1 LTGWG
6 FKEARGVPLREVFHV
21 VHEQTGAE
29 IYGPIETVL
38 REGRRVEL
46 ANHTVLIS
54 KDGQRIPLEDNG
66 APILRDGRTLGAV
79 LVFRDATER
88 RRAQREVQR
97 SERRY
102 RLLFERNPEPLWVY
116 DRETLAFLAVDHAAE
131 QQYGYSE
138 EEFLRMT
145 LKDIRPPE
153 EIPSLMEDVQRHST
167 AHQDGPWRHR
177 KRDGTLISVEITVH
191 PLRYEGRNAC
201 LVLARDVTERKKL
214 EEQYQQS
221 QRLESVGR
229 LAGGVAHDFNNLLT
243 VINSYAAMILAD
255 LPETP
260 ALRHRA
266 EEIAAAGGRAAEL
279 TEQLLAFSR
288 KQVIQPAITDLN
300 RVIASFEN
308 ILRRLIGEDVELA
321 VKPASGLSNISADAG
336 QLRQMIMNLA
346 VNARDAM
353 PEGGSLIIETGNVF
367 LDEAYSES
375 HREVRPGPHVMLAVS
390 DTGTGMTPEVQQRIF
405 EPFFTTKPAGSG
417 TGLGLALVHGIV
429 RQGGGWIWVYS
440 EPGVGTTF
448 KIYFPATPETPAAPL
463 EIPEKTETRG
473 HETIL
478 VVEDQSEVRNLAV
491 MVLERYGYRV
501 LSACGGQE
509 AIALASQFDGEIHL
523 LLTDVVM
530 PGMDGHT
537 LAQHLTEIRSLR
549 VLFMSGYT
557 ENAVAHRGILD
568 AGLHYLQKP
577 FTPDSLAQKIR
588 AVLSEDPGS

>member
-1 LTGWG
+1 
-6 FKEARGVPLREVFHV
+6 
-21 VHEQTGAE
+21 
-29 IYGPIETVL
+29 
-38 REGRRVEL
+38 
-46 ANHTVLIS
+46 
-54 KDGQRIPLEDNG
+54 
-66 APILRDGRTLGAV
+66 
-79 LVFRDATER
+79 
-88 RRAQREVQR
+88 
-97 SERRY
+97 
-102 RLLFERNPEPLWVY
+102 
-116 DRETLAFLAVDHAAE
+116 
-131 QQYGYSE
+131 
-138 EEFLRMT
+138 
-145 LKDIRPPE
+145 
-153 EIPSLMEDVQRHST
+153 
-167 AHQDGPWRHR
+167 
-177 KRDGTLISVEITVH
+177 
-191 PLRYEGRNAC
+191 
-201 LVLARDVTERKKL
+201 
-214 EEQYQQS
+214 
-221 QRLESVGR
+221 
-229 LAGGVAHDFNNLLT
+229 
-243 VINSYAAMILAD
+243 
-255 LPETP
+255 
-260 ALRHRA
+260 
-266 EEIAAAGGRAAEL
+266 
-279 TEQLLAFSR
+279 
-288 KQVIQPAITDLN
+288 
-300 RVIASFEN
+300 
-308 ILRRLIGEDVELA
+308 
-321 VKPASGLSNISADAG
+321 
-336 QLRQMIMNLA
+336 
-346 VNARDAM
+346 
-353 PEGGSLIIETGNVF
+353 
-367 LDEAYSES
+367 
-375 HREVRPGPHVMLAVS
+375 
-390 DTGTGMTPEVQQRIF
+390 MTPEVQQRIF